1 MVESQ
6 PSKLLVAGSIPVS
19 RSRELFIG
27 RRARWRNQN
36 LFARDLT
43 VSFEQ
48 AAIKV
53 EKAQEFARLQ
63 AAVEQAFL
71 PDKAPRFLKQLD
83 RKGIRVRDFDAVLAQ
98 RMLEDVVGEAG
109 LDAGQLYAV
118 ASRVRPGADAR
129 VLPVEARGSRR
140 RAAAQ
145 VQEAVSVLL
154 ILGDNGCSWKLR
166 ARS

>member
-19 RSRELFIG
+19 RSKKCSG
-27 RRARWRNQN
+27 M
-36 LFARDLT
+36 T

-53 EKAQEFARLQ
+53 QKEQEYARLQ

-71 PDKAPRFLKQLD
+71 PEKVERFLKQLD

-98 RMLEDVVGEAG
+98 RLLEAFGESG
-109 LDAGQLYAV
+109 LDARQLYG
-118 ASRVRPGADAR
+118 S
-129 VLPVEARGSRR
+129 LPVSDQALMREFYLS
-140 RAAAQ
+140 
-145 VQEAVSVLL
+145 
-154 ILGDNGCSWKLR
+154 KLEGIDLALR
-166 ARS
+166 HKFKKLYQYY